1 MEKHV
6 SDQQI
11 LVHHDGRVTTIT
23 LNRPPLN
30 LVTPQVIQGLMATFD
45 KLEQRDE
52 TRAIVVRGA
61 GERAFCAGADLS
73 HEKGPAGEGRELR
86 DAGRAL
92 VDRIELFP
100 KPIIAAIRGWC
111 IGGGTGI
118 AWPCDIRIAS
128 ETAKFRAGDV
138 YLGIIPSWS
147 VGMVRLAHYLGRNRT
162 LDLLLLG
169 EDINANRALELG
181 IVSRVV
187 ADSDFE
193 AEVARVA
200 HRLASGAPLPILA
213 IKQAVRAQIREGF
226 DRAAL
231 LEEAWAQRIFVS
243 SDAKEGMT
251 AFLEK
256 RAARFTGR

>member
-1 MEKHV
+1 MT
-6 SDQQI
+6 DQPVLI
-11 LVHHDGRVTTIT
+11 SHDGAVTTLT
-23 LNRPPLN
+23 LNSPPFN
-30 LVTPQVIQGLMATFD
+30 LVTPRMISDLMQAFD
-45 KLEQRDE
+45 DLEKRDDS
-52 TRAIVVRGA
+52 RAIVIRGA

-73 HEKGPAGEGRELR
+73 HESGPAGEGRGLR

-92 VDRIELFP
+92 VDRIETFP
-100 KPIIAAIRGWC
+100 KPVIAAIRGWC

-128 ETAKFRAGDV
+128 DTAKFRAGDV

-147 VGMVRLAHYLGRNRT
+147 VGMVRLVHYLGRNRT

-169 EDINANRALELG
+169 EDIPAQRAFELG

-187 ADSDFE
+187 PD
-193 AEVARVA
+193 AEFDPEVDRVAR
-200 HRLASGAPLPILA
+200 RLASGAPLPIRA
-213 IKQAVRAQIREGF
+213 IKEAVRAQTREGS

-231 LEEAWAQRIFVS
+231 LEEYWAQRIFAS
-243 SDAKEGMT
+243 ADAKEGMS

-256 RAARFTGR
+256 REARFGGH

>member
-1 MEKHV
+1 MVERSIVV
-6 SDQQI
+6 SHEAG
-11 LVHHDGRVTTIT
+11 VSTIC

-30 LVTPQVIQGLMATFD
+30 LVTPTLLDELMAAFD
-45 KLEQRDE
+45 DLERRDE
-52 TRAIVVRGA
+52 TRAIVLRGA

-73 HEKGPAGEGRELR
+73 HEAGPAGEGRGLR

-92 VDRIELFP
+92 VERIETFP
-100 KPIIAAIRGWC
+100 KVIVAAIRGWC

-128 ETAKFRAGDV
+128 STAKFRAGDV

-147 VGMVRLAHYLGRNRT
+147 MGMVRLAHYIGRNRT

-169 EDINANRALELG
+169 EDIDADRALELG

-187 ADSDFE
+187 PDDRFD
-193 AEVARVA
+193 AEVERVA
-200 HRLASGAPLPILA
+200 RRLATGAPLPIRA
-213 IKQAVRAQIREGF
+213 IKEAVRAQTREGI

-231 LEEAWAQRIFVS
+231 IEEAWAQRIFAS
-243 SDAKEGMT
+243 ADAKEGMQ
-251 AFLEK
+251 AFLDK